1 MVKRSRFSKRA
12 GQKKV
17 LREIKKARDR
27 DREITRFLDSAT
39 IALSP
44 DLPQTREELLAAF
57 HANRREIRNSGIMA
71 FFRHRFTNYDRIMDD
86 MNGRWQRPHIPF
98 DAKLRLK
105 NRVARLCDRYLK
117 SIGAMDLKQ
126 PTFLHTKFARSG
138 KIC

>member
-12 GQKKV
+12 GQSKA
-17 LREIKKARDR
+17 LREIKRAKKREE
-27 DREITRFLDSAT
+27 EITRFLDSAT

-71 FFRHRFTNYDRIMDD
+71 FFRHRFTNYDAIMDT
-86 MNGRWQRPHIPF
+86 MNARWQHPHIPF

-105 NRVARLCDRYLK
+105 NRVARLCDRYLR
-117 SIGAMDLKQ
+117 SIDAMDLKQ

>member
-1 MVKRSRFSKRA
+1 MVKRSRFSKRS

-39 IALSP
+39 ISLSP

-57 HANRREIRNSGIMA
+57 HANRREVRNSGIMA

-86 MNGRWQRPHIPF
+86 MNARWQHPHIPF

-105 NRVARLCDRYLK
+105 NRVARLCDRYLR
-117 SIGAMDLKQ
+117 SIDAMDLKQ